1 MTDAQNK
8 AVEAIKEAF
17 QAVPM
22 ATAEQVE
29 ELYQLIAKTDLPVTT
44 LMAWKKKAQVQRFS
58 DMTGEIIQKCIDYL
72 KGRAKANDK

>member
-29 ELYQLIAKTDLPVTT
+29 ELYQLIIKSNIPVDM
-44 LMAWKKKAQVQRFS
+44 LILWKKKAGVERFS
-58 DMTGEIIQKCIDYL
+58 DMDADKVEKCIKYL
-72 KGRAKANDK
+72 KERIENASK